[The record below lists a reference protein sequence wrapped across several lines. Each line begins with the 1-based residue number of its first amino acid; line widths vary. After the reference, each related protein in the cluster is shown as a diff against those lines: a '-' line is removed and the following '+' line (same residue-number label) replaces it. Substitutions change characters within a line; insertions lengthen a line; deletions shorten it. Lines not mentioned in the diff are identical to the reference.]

1 MSRTCGSFV
10 PQVLYSYGMK
20 NRNHL
25 FPKNVTGHLYDNR
38 IDCVT
43 LTTKGTWEIIVTGTI
58 PLDQTSGQIVQMS
71 SDLILNSVG
80 NFGPPY
86 FLSDIKDIYLEMI
99 PGVTQY
105 NFKLPRIADPDND
118 NVQLILD

>member
-1 MSRTCGSFV
+1 
-10 PQVLYSYGMK
+10 
-20 NRNHL
+20 
-25 FPKNVTGHLYDNR
+25 
-38 IDCVT
+38 
-43 LTTKGTWEIIVTGTI
+43 
-58 PLDQTSGQIVQMS
+58 MS
-71 SDLILNSVG
+71 SDLTLNSVG